1 VKSNNINN
9 ISDNTLDDIIKN
21 GGDTLISN
29 RTLEISKKITITSS
43 GNENIDKIQFFNRSI
58 ILFVNKIKN
67 NLG

>member
-1 VKSNNINN
+1 MKSNNINN

-29 RTLEISKKITITSS
+29 RTLEISTKITITSS

>member
-1 VKSNNINN
+1 MKSNNINN

-67 NLG
+67 NSG

>member
-67 NLG
+67 NSG

>member
-1 VKSNNINN
+1 MKSNNINN